1 MTITW
6 LRITLLL
13 LCQESPLSRRSSGN
27 HQSQVVN
34 AASHALLSVQGWKF
48 KKWELKVNFRS
59 GKWNILVQR
68 KHGEWGVKY
77 GNWKCMHLSSLKSAP
92 WPCAWS
98 GHATHVAWHH
108 STVVTTAREHRTL
121 VPEYD
126 SNYSYFNQS
135 DYDDMITMTMPM
147 IMTLMMMLIC
157 SDVNGNHT
165 CGHFP
170 WSCHPSLSEETP
182 CPRPI
187 SLAWCNT
194 WSWWW
199 WCPWCS
205 VTLVFFHDHDWQ

>member
-1 MTITW
+1 M
-6 LRITLLL
+6 L
-13 LCQESPLSRRSSGN
+13 PLMPC
-27 HQSQVVN
+27 
-34 AASHALLSVQGWKF
+34 SVFKVENL

-135 DYDDMITMTMPM
+135 DYDDMITMT
-147 IMTLMMMLIC
+147 LMMMLIC
-157 SDVNGNHT
+157 SDVNGNDIDDNHT

-205 VTLVFFHDHDWQ
+205 VTLNIALVFFHDHDWQ